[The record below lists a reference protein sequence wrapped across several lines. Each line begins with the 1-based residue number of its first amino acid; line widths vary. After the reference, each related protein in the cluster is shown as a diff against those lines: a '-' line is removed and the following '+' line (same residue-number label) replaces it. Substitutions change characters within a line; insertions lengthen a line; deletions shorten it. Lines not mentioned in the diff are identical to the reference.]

1 MKDYSIGESKKNY
14 ILRIEENE
22 ANGTF
27 DVVFADGSRFTDVEA
42 NEANIQK
49 VIAIQEKQAK
59 DGVANK
65 AVFVGKRTKAGVLT
79 GFSAAASLAAATAI
93 SSIPAVEQMVAGQN
107 PVVVATGIGMITILG
122 TIPAVAKLFRE
133 SEKVAELE
141 KLEFLSKN
149 GGKLRNYRSYHNA
162 LRGLNNRAAA
172 HFKREDDPYCILD
185 IDEYEKKD
193 LEIMMENIEKEEA
206 LGFSYKKRANGPA
219 KK

>member
-107 PVVVATGIGMITILG
+107 PVVVAVGIACLTIAIGCAVNGVSFGQQIVDWFGTSTKATGDAIQEVVST
-122 TIPAVAKLFRE
+122 TACKLI
-133 SEKVAELE
+133 A
-141 KLEFLSKN
+141 
-149 GGKLRNYRSYHNA
+149 
-162 LRGLNNRAAA
+162 
-172 HFKREDDPYCILD
+172 
-185 IDEYEKKD
+185 
-193 LEIMMENIEKEEA
+193 
-206 LGFSYKKRANGPA
+206 
-219 KK
+219 